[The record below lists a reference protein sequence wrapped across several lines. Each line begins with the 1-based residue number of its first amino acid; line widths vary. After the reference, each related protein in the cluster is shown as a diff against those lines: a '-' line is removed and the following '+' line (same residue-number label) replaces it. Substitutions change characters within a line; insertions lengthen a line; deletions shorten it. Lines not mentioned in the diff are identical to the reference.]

1 MASLLERSY
10 CLCLK
15 HTQADSRPTF
25 GWSSDVL
32 ASLLERSYNP
42 CLNILKRTMIQ
53 TKFDRPTFGWS
64 SDVLASLLERSYNP
78 CLNILKRTMI
88 QTKFDR
94 PTFVWKERKYSL
106 KCKIHSIRHTFNIS
120 SSHTHA
126 CARYRNYLFY
136 LSTNYYYYILFL
148 FHLLFRVIFGYRL
161 VIFWLS
167 LRCHLVIF

>member
-32 ASLLERSYNP
+32 ASLLERSY
-42 CLNILKRTMIQ
+42 CLCLKHTQ
-53 TKFDRPTFGWS
+53 ADSRPTFGWS